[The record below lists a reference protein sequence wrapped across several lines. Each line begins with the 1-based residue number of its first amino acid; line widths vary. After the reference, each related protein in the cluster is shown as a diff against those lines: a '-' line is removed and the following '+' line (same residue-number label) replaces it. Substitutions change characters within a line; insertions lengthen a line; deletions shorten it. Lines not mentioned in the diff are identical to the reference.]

1 MKTEEDVGV
10 GMFRYDA
17 KSYWLAYEMSNSFG
31 IGFYISN
38 NLRCFWSIRFGCFS
52 SNNWSD

>member
-31 IGFYISN
+31 IGFYTSN
-38 NLRCFWSIRFGCFS
+38 NLRCFWSIGFGCFS